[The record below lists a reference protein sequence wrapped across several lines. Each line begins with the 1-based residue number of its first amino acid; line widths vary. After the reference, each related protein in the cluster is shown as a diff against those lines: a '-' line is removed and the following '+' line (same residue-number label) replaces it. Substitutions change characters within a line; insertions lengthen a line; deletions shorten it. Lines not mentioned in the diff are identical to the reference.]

1 MRRVLILVAVLAV
14 VIAGLA
20 VQASADPHSPLNGRW
35 LGQDSGTNAHG
46 TVDESNVTLVIAP
59 SGRYRLTDDGAS
71 ICEDPARADAFVPV
85 RISGSGIFTDGGN
98 TFTTDADDI
107 VYCRTAAG
115 WTNTGAL
122 GGTGVE
128 LIFDLGSLRIAD
140 SVGGLVET
148 CWWKTGTP
156 QPVECLP

>member
-1 MRRVLILVAVLAV
+1 MEVGLQKLMPRLI
-14 VIAGLA
+14 
-20 VQASADPHSPLNGRW
+20 
-35 LGQDSGTNAHG
+35 
-46 TVDESNVTLVIAP
+46 
-59 SGRYRLTDDGAS
+59 DDGAS
-71 ICEDPARADAFVPV
+71 ICETRIGEFVPV

-115 WTNTGAL
+115 WTNTSAL

-128 LIFDLGSLRIAD
+128 LIFDVGSERIAD

-156 QPVECLP
+156 QPAECLP